1 MLYEKFPLS
10 EEQISEEIN
19 TFKAKDFSG
28 WSNNKWYMFT
38 PLTIQQVVDLLSG
51 MRNVHDRLSE
61 NWDFKQ
67 VLASVIHISRT
78 CGDEMIYNS
87 LIHCLS
93 ELYLCDL
100 GKLIN
105 ILYVAQDKILEKQQI
120 NYAAQN
126 FTEFYPILD
135 ETMKQINNTFKEE
148 ASLAIT
154 EWFYDIYGNIK
165 SEEWGK
171 YTLKVQGIITQIF
184 TELGD
189 QKIESYHFNDGL
201 KAQIIMPLIEKIKSN
216 TVPHETLIS
225 WQEALYKGK
234 INIVTSFFEQ
244 IATANSEKM
253 VNLFN
258 DVTYK
263 AEKLYGDFTII
274 GSRLVNNHYQ
284 HMLTYDQA
292 KAIKFLSLLKDN
304 CTINQEVINFIDKE
318 SFNWKFIQHENQL
331 HTSYLQVLPSEII
344 SKEVDLE
351 GVLGR
356 FNEDN
361 LIG

>member
-1 MLYEKFPLS
+1 
-10 EEQISEEIN
+10 
-19 TFKAKDFSG
+19 
-28 WSNNKWYMFT
+28 
-38 PLTIQQVVDLLSG
+38 
-51 MRNVHDRLSE
+51 
-61 NWDFKQ
+61 
-67 VLASVIHISRT
+67 
-78 CGDEMIYNS
+78 
-87 LIHCLS
+87 
-93 ELYLCDL
+93 
-100 GKLIN
+100 
-105 ILYVAQDKILEKQQI
+105 
-120 NYAAQN
+120 
-126 FTEFYPILD
+126 
-135 ETMKQINNTFKEE
+135 
-148 ASLAIT
+148 
-154 EWFYDIYGNIK
+154 
-165 SEEWGK
+165 
-171 YTLKVQGIITQIF
+171 
-184 TELGD
+184 
-189 QKIESYHFNDGL
+189 
-201 KAQIIMPLIEKIKSN
+201 
-216 TVPHETLIS
+216 
-225 WQEALYKGK
+225 
-234 INIVTSFFEQ
+234 
-244 IATANSEKM
+244 M